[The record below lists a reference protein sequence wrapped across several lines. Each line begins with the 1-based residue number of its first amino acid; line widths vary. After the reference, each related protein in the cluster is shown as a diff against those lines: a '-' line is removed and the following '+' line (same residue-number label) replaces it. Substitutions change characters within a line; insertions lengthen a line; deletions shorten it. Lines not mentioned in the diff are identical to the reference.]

1 MDAGAIL
8 GSAGLIWILI
18 AVALVAG
25 ELLSPGVFLIFLA
38 VGALAT
44 GLTTLAIPVPFLLQL
59 LSFTAW
65 SAVAVAIGRRWYTQF
80 PVPSA
85 DPLLNDRAARMVGET
100 VVVVE
105 AISDGRG
112 RVRIGDSEWLA
123 AGADAPAGA
132 RVRVVAVRD
141 STVITE
147 PLPPLAPPVG

>member
-44 GLTTLAIPVPFLLQL
+44 GLTALAIPVPFLFQL

-65 SAVAVAIGRRWYTQF
+65 SAVAIAIGRRWYTQF

-147 PLPPLAPPVG
+147 PLLPLAPPVG